1 LNAPFSDLEAIP
13 LFNGG
18 FMAVAQLANHH
29 GVLASAAQLTH
40 QSGLGDAPPTAE
52 DLARSAIQVGL
63 KARVIRDPSV
73 QRLKTIPVPAIIK
86 VKDGTWAV
94 FGVETEPGLHRVID
108 PVTRRQVQ
116 LSVEEVLERIDH
128 DVILIGKSAGLSAEQ
143 LKFGLSWFV
152 PAIKRY
158 RKPLVHVLVTSFF
171 INLLALATP
180 LVFQLVVDKVLVSK
194 SYSTLVVVIAAMV
207 LISIFSAI
215 LKYLRAY
222 VLNHTSN
229 RIDVELG
236 AKLYACRSP
245 ISSAGPPASW

>member
-1 LNAPFSDLEAIP
+1 MNAPLSDLEAIP

-18 FMAVAQLANHH
+18 FVAVAHLANHH
-29 GVLASAAQLTH
+29 GVLASAAQLNH
-40 QSGLGDAPPTAE
+40 RSGLGDKPPTAD
-52 DLARSAIQVGL
+52 DLARAAIQVGL
-63 KARVIRDPSV
+63 KARVIRDPSA
-73 QRLKTIPVPAIIK
+73 RRMKTIPVPAIIK

-94 FGVETEPGLHRVID
+94 FGVETDPGLHRVID
-108 PVTRRQVQ
+108 PQTRRQVQ
-116 LSVEEVLERIDH
+116 LSIEDVLERLDH
-128 DVILIGKSAGLSAEQ
+128 EVILVGKSSELAVEQ

-207 LISIFSAI
+207 LISVFSGI
-215 LKYLRAY
+215 LK
-222 VLNHTSN
+222 
-229 RIDVELG
+229 
-236 AKLYACRSP
+236 
-245 ISSAGPPASW
+245 